1 MIKKITYSDVD
12 RRMQALRVKNVVGV
26 TENCRL
32 YYDRLG
38 VDDSLENAKKFVS
51 ECAGDSVVAS
61 YYMEDLQHYANKYY
75 SDPTIRT
82 VFENQIIPMI
92 TITKG
97 DTVLE
102 GHGWEG
108 QFKLYQACDRII
120 DNMQLI
126 ESKMPIDETLKALK
140 SSGFVAE
147 ATSVIDMCCEAV
159 CRYEKLDLVA
169 KINIALEEAM
179 MIVEKYYPDKEKY
192 DGSILL
198 RVLNNISIMENAT
211 KEQLKEVNLSLV
223 KSPVI
228 DFIECPDDP
237 NHNNPTLEAVASF
250 FDGNW
255 DLENVNE
262 AFEKGMR
269 KLNHILEVFDMVE
282 LSMKSAADNLVAGV
296 FGSLKEMP
304 KNFMSQFENT
314 KRDIKLYDS
323 VKNELNIKD
332 AIIKKKIKLCK
343 ECGSKYTERYEEYQK
358 ILEGVIEE
366 FGDLNDFIYP
376 EYNARMIREGV
387 FSKAKGVISLM
398 NASEKLGGIV
408 NNLLKA
414 RKWIKGKAQP
424 MRVGKQV
431 ADVIRTAGSN
441 SKMLTLVKKGV
452 LGETATIY
460 EYLTPEGDFDAIVDR
475 YITVDEVPIDSSVL
489 NMFDHIC
496 QEMNNN
502 IFYTS
507 STGCGT
513 YFLATEN
520 MIEVHYFDNER
531 VELTEEEATIVSEH
545 TMSEEFD
552 MPLIYEFALYSSM
565 PDDILELNEAE
576 LIRRATDTLLEH
588 KEATEN
594 DFESFLELAA
604 YATIWYD
611 TVVQIFESVCE
622 AMPATFRTQY
632 QTEVVQYRPIL
643 TKDELELE
651 ALDFFKDFINEKVDY
666 DEKYGKELGK
676 DDEDEEEK
684 KEEDDPKKEAQK
696 KVNPD
701 KKEKENKKP
710 KKEEKIMSFNNIKL
724 FQMGLKKK
732 MKDLSA
738 KEQGFCRNLDGSFS
752 RLVKS
757 MQQALVSDRRE
768 AIIKGSVIP
777 SLSKAIK
784 WGCVI
789 AGTAIINPIAPVV
802 TAIGAFAMSKKL
814 TKKERTL
821 LLDDI
826 EIELKVIDKEIGI
839 AESDNNTKKMRA
851 LMKEQ
856 RNLQRQYQR
865 IKYNIRVGKDLIPGG
880 TTGGNE

>member
-1 MIKKITYSDVD
+1 MKVMIRKITYSDVE
-12 RRMQALRVKNVVGV
+12 RRIQALRIKNEVGV

-32 YYDRLG
+32 YYDRLEA
-38 VDDSLENAKKFVS
+38 DDSIENAKKFVS

-61 YYMEDLQHYANKYY
+61 YYMEDLQHYTDKYY
-75 SDPTIRT
+75 SDPTIRS

-92 TITKG
+92 TITAN

-102 GHGWEG
+102 GHGWEN
-108 QFKLYQACDRII
+108 QFKIYQACDRII

-126 ESKMPIDETLKALK
+126 ESKMPIDEALRTLR
-140 SSGFVAE
+140 SSRFIAE
-147 ATSVIDMCCEAV
+147 ISSVIDMCCEAV
-159 CRYEKLDLVA
+159 CRYEKLNLVA
-169 KINIALEEAM
+169 KFNIALEEAM
-179 MIVEKYYPDKEKY
+179 MLIGKYYPDSKKY
-192 DGSILL
+192 DGDILL
-198 RVLNNISIMENAT
+198 RVRNNISIMENAT
-211 KEQLKEVNLSLV
+211 KEQLKEINLSLV

-237 NHNNPTLEAVASF
+237 NHKVPTLEAVVSF
-250 FDGNW
+250 FNGNW
-255 DLENVNE
+255 NLENVNE

-269 KLNHILEVFDMVE
+269 KFDHILEIFDMVE
-282 LSMKSAADNLVAGV
+282 LSMKSADTDLVAGV
-296 FGSLKEMP
+296 FGNLKELP
-304 KNFMSQFENT
+304 KNFMDQFENT
-314 KRDIKLYDS
+314 RRDIKLYNG
-323 VKNELNIKD
+323 VRNELVIKE
-332 AIIKKKIKLCK
+332 AVNQKKIKLCK
-343 ECGSKYTERYEEYQK
+343 ECGSKSTERYEEYQK
-358 ILEGVIEE
+358 ILEEIVKE
-366 FGDLNDFIYP
+366 FGELSDFIYP
-376 EYNARMIREGV
+376 EYNARMIREGA

-398 NASEKLGGIV
+398 NASEKLGSIV

-431 ADVIRTAGSN
+431 TDVIKTAGSN

-460 EYLTPEGDFDAIVDR
+460 EYLTPEGDFDTIVDR
-475 YITVDEVPIDSSVL
+475 YITVDEVPINTSVL
-489 NMFDHIC
+489 NMFDQIC
-496 QEMNNN
+496 QDMNNN

-520 MIEVHYFDNER
+520 MIEIHYFDNER
-531 VELTEEEATIVSEH
+531 VELTEEEAIIVSEQ
-545 TMSEEFD
+545 TMSEAFD

-565 PDDILELNEAE
+565 PDDIMELNEAE
-576 LIRRATDTLLEH
+576 LIKRATDTLLEH
-588 KEATEN
+588 REATEN
-594 DFESFLELAA
+594 DFKSFLELAA
-604 YATIWYD
+604 YATIYHD
-611 TVVQIFESVCE
+611 TIEKIFESVCE

-632 QTEVVQYRPIL
+632 QTEVAQYRPIL
-643 TKDELELE
+643 TEDELELE

-676 DDEDEEEK
+676 DDDDEEE
-684 KEEDDPKKEAQK
+684 EDDLKKEAQK

-701 KKEKENKKP
+701 KKENKKP

-789 AGTAIINPIAPVV
+789 AGTAIINPIAPII

-880 TTGGNE
+880 TTGGND

>member
-1 MIKKITYSDVD
+1 MLRKITYSDVEK
-12 RRMQALRVKNVVGV
+12 RVQALKVKNVTGV

-32 YYDRLG
+32 YYDRLEA
-38 VDDSLENAKKFVS
+38 DDNLENARKFVS

-61 YYMEDLQHYANKYY
+61 YYMEDLQHYVNKYY
-75 SDPTIRT
+75 SDPTIRS

-102 GHGWEG
+102 GHGWEN
-108 QFKLYQACDRII
+108 QFEIYQVCDRII

-126 ESKMPIDETLKALK
+126 ESKMPIDAVLKKIKTKDFAPGLVTK
-140 SSGFVAE
+140 
-147 ATSVIDMCCEAV
+147 MCCEAV
-159 CRYEKLDLVA
+159 CLYDKLDINA
-169 KINIALEEAM
+169 KVNIALEQSLM
-179 MIVEKYYPDKEKY
+179 LMEKYWPLPSGCEYSY
-192 DGSILL
+192 DDAVLSDVLDNIGILES
-198 RVLNNISIMENAT
+198 VT
-211 KEQLKEVNLSLV
+211 PEQLKAINLSLV
-223 KSPVI
+223 SSPVI
-228 DFIECPDDP
+228 EFINIKP
-237 NHNNPTLEAVASF
+237 NPIVRKPEMESTISF
-250 FDGNW
+250 LRGERTV
-255 DLENVNE
+255 ENVNE
-262 AFEKGMR
+262 IFNKGLR
-269 KLNHILEVFDMVE
+269 KSNHILELFDITE
-282 LSMKSAADNLVAGV
+282 LVLKSPNSDLVAAAFNNLRDV
-296 FGSLKEMP
+296 P
-304 KNFMSQFENT
+304 KKFMDQFENT
-314 KRDIKLYDS
+314 KRDINLYKSFCDS
-323 VKNELNIKD
+323 IQLVDHINRSMIHF
-332 AIIKKKIKLCK
+332 CK

-366 FGDLNDFIYP
+366 FSDLNDFIYP

-452 LGETATIY
+452 LGEAATIY
-460 EYLTPEGDFDAIVDR
+460 EYLTPEGDFDAIIDR
-475 YITVDEVPIDSSVL
+475 YITVDEVPINSSVL
-489 NMFDHIC
+489 SMFDHIC

-531 VELTEEEATIVSEH
+531 VELTEEEATIVSEQ

-594 DFESFLELAA
+594 DFKSFLELAA

-632 QTEVVQYRPIL
+632 QIEVEQYRPIP
-643 TKDELELE
+643 TEDELALE

-666 DEKYGKELGK
+666 DEKYGKELDK
-676 DDEDEEEK
+676 DDEDEE
-684 KEEDDPKKEAQK
+684 EEDDPKKEAQK

>member
-1 MIKKITYSDVD
+1 MLRKITYSDVEK
-12 RRMQALRVKNVVGV
+12 RVQALKVKNVTGV

-32 YYDRLG
+32 YYDRLEA
-38 VDDSLENAKKFVS
+38 DDNLENARKFVS
-51 ECAGDSVVAS
+51 ECAGDSNVAS
-61 YYMEDLQHYANKYY
+61 YYMEDLQHYVNKYY
-75 SDPTIRT
+75 SDPTIRS

-97 DTVLE
+97 DNVLE
-102 GHGWEG
+102 GHGWEN
-108 QFKLYQACDRII
+108 QFEIYQVCDRII

-126 ESKMPIDETLKALK
+126 ESKMPIDKTIKALK
-140 SSGFVAE
+140 SSGFVSE
-147 ATSVIDMCCEAV
+147 ISSVIDVCCEAV
-159 CRYEKLDLVA
+159 CRYKKLNLAA
-169 KINIALEEAM
+169 KVNIALEEAM
-179 MIVEKYYPDKEKY
+179 MMIEKYYPDSEKS
-192 DGSILL
+192 DGFVLS
-198 RVLNNISIMENAT
+198 RVLDNISIMEDAAE
-211 KEQLKEVNLSLV
+211 EQMREVNLSLV
-223 KSPVI
+223 KSSVI
-228 DFIECPDDP
+228 NFIECPDDP
-237 NHNNPTLEAVASF
+237 NQNNPTLEAAVSF
-250 FDGNW
+250 FQGNR

-262 AFEKGMR
+262 AFETGVK
-269 KLNHILEVFDMVE
+269 KLHHILELFDMVE
-282 LSMKSAADNLVAGV
+282 LSIKSPDADLVAGV
-296 FGSLKEMP
+296 FGNLKDMP
-304 KNFMSQFENT
+304 KNFMDQFENT

-323 VKNELNIKD
+323 VKNNLVIRE
-332 AIIKKKIKLCK
+332 AINEKKIKLCK
-343 ECGSKYTERYEEYQK
+343 ECDSNYTKRYEKYQK
-358 ILEGVIEE
+358 ILEEVIDE
-366 FGDLNDFIYP
+366 FNGLNDFIYP
-376 EYNARMIREGV
+376 EYNAKMIREAY
-387 FSKAKGVISLM
+387 SKEKGIITFM
-398 NASEKLGGIV
+398 NASEKLCGIV

-414 RKWIKGKAQP
+414 RKWINGKAQP
-424 MRVGKQV
+424 MRVGKRI
-431 ADVIRTAGSN
+431 ADVLKTAGSN
-441 SKMLTLVKKGV
+441 GKMLTLIKKG
-452 LGETATIY
+452 GETATTIY
-460 EYLTPEGDFDAIVDR
+460 EYLTPEGDFDIIVDR
-475 YITVDEVPIDSSVL
+475 YITVDGVPIDSSVL
-489 NMFDHIC
+489 NMFDNIC
-496 QEMNNN
+496 QEVNNN
-502 IFYTS
+502 IFYTP

-513 YFLATEN
+513 YYLATEN
-520 MIEVHYFDNER
+520 IIEVHYFDNER
-531 VELTEEEATIVSEH
+531 VELTEEEATIVSEQ

-565 PDDILELNEAE
+565 PDDIMDLEEAE

-594 DFESFLELAA
+594 DFKLFLELAA

-611 TVVQIFESVCE
+611 TVQKIFESVCE
-622 AMPATFRTQY
+622 SMPATFRIQY
-632 QTEVVQYRPIL
+632 QTEVSQYRPIL
-643 TKDELELE
+643 TEDELELE

-666 DEKYGKELGK
+666 DEKYGKELEK
-676 DDEDEEEK
+676 EEEDEK
-684 KEEDDPKKEAQK
+684 EDDLKKEAQK
-696 KVNPD
+696 KVNPG
-701 KKEKENKKP
+701 KKEKEEKP

-826 EIELKVIDKEIGI
+826 EIELKVIDKEIGM

-880 TTGGNE
+880 TGGGND

>member
-1 MIKKITYSDVD
+1 MLRKITYSDVEK
-12 RRMQALRVKNVVGV
+12 RVQALKVKNVTGV

-32 YYDRLG
+32 YYDRLEA
-38 VDDSLENAKKFVS
+38 DDNLENARKFVS
-51 ECAGDSVVAS
+51 ECAGDSNVAS
-61 YYMEDLQHYANKYY
+61 YYMEDLQHYVNKYY
-75 SDPTIRT
+75 SDPTIRS

-97 DTVLE
+97 DNVLE
-102 GHGWEG
+102 GHGWEN
-108 QFKLYQACDRII
+108 QFEIYQVCDRII

-126 ESKMPIDETLKALK
+126 ESKMPIDKTIKALK
-140 SSGFVAE
+140 SSGFVSE
-147 ATSVIDMCCEAV
+147 ISSVIDVCCEAV
-159 CRYEKLDLVA
+159 CRYKKLNLAA
-169 KINIALEEAM
+169 KVNIALEEAM
-179 MIVEKYYPDKEKY
+179 MMIEKYYPDSEKS
-192 DGSILL
+192 DGFVLS
-198 RVLNNISIMENAT
+198 RVLDNISIMEDAT
-211 KEQLKEVNLSLV
+211 EEQMREVNLSLV
-223 KSPVI
+223 KSSVI
-228 DFIECPDDP
+228 NFIECPDDP
-237 NHNNPTLEAVASF
+237 NQNNPTLEAAVSF
-250 FDGNW
+250 FQGNR

-262 AFEKGMR
+262 AFETGVK
-269 KLNHILEVFDMVE
+269 KLHHILELFDMVE
-282 LSMKSAADNLVAGV
+282 LSIKSPDADLVAGV
-296 FGSLKEMP
+296 FGNLKDMP
-304 KNFMSQFENT
+304 KNFMDQFENT

-323 VKNELNIKD
+323 VKNNLVIRE
-332 AIIKKKIKLCK
+332 AINEKKIKLCK
-343 ECGSKYTERYEEYQK
+343 ECDSNYTKRYEKYQK
-358 ILEGVIEE
+358 ILEEVIDE
-366 FGDLNDFIYP
+366 FNGLNDFIYP
-376 EYNARMIREGV
+376 EYNAKMIREAY
-387 FSKAKGVISLM
+387 SKEKGIITFM
-398 NASEKLGGIV
+398 NASEKLCGIV

-414 RKWIKGKAQP
+414 RKWINGKAQP
-424 MRVGKQV
+424 MRVGKRI
-431 ADVIRTAGSN
+431 ADVLKTAGSN
-441 SKMLTLVKKGV
+441 GKMLTLIKKG
-452 LGETATIY
+452 GETATTIY
-460 EYLTPEGDFDAIVDR
+460 EYLTPEGDFDIIVDR
-475 YITVDEVPIDSSVL
+475 YITVDGVPIDSSVL
-489 NMFDHIC
+489 NMFDNIC
-496 QEMNNN
+496 QEVNNN
-502 IFYTS
+502 IFYTP

-513 YFLATEN
+513 YYLATEN
-520 MIEVHYFDNER
+520 IIEVHYFDNER
-531 VELTEEEATIVSEH
+531 VELTEEEATIVSEQ

-565 PDDILELNEAE
+565 PDDIMDLEEAE

-594 DFESFLELAA
+594 DFKLFLELAA

-611 TVVQIFESVCE
+611 TVQKIFESVCE
-622 AMPATFRTQY
+622 SMPATFRIQY
-632 QTEVVQYRPIL
+632 QTEVSQYRPIL
-643 TKDELELE
+643 TEDELELE

-666 DEKYGKELGK
+666 DEKYGKELEK
-676 DDEDEEEK
+676 EEEDEK
-684 KEEDDPKKEAQK
+684 EDDLKKEAQK
-696 KVNPD
+696 KVNPG
-701 KKEKENKKP
+701 KKEKEEKP

-826 EIELKVIDKEIGI
+826 EIELKVIDKEIGM

-880 TTGGNE
+880 TGGGND

>member
-1 MIKKITYSDVD
+1 MIRKITYSDVE
-12 RRMQALRVKNVVGV
+12 RRIQALRIKNEVGV

-32 YYDRLG
+32 YYDRLEA
-38 VDDSLENAKKFVS
+38 DDNLENAKKFVS
-51 ECAGDSVVAS
+51 ECVGDSVVAS
-61 YYMEDLQHYANKYY
+61 YYMEDLQHYTDKYY
-75 SDPTIRT
+75 SDPTIRS

-92 TITKG
+92 TITAN

-102 GHGWEG
+102 GHGWEN
-108 QFKLYQACDRII
+108 QFKIYQACDRII

-126 ESKMPIDETLKALK
+126 ESKMPIDEALRTLR
-140 SSGFVAE
+140 SSRFIAE
-147 ATSVIDMCCEAV
+147 TSSVIDMCCEAV
-159 CRYEKLDLVA
+159 CRYEKLNLVA
-169 KINIALEEAM
+169 KFNIALEEAM
-179 MIVEKYYPDKEKY
+179 MLIGKYYPDSKKY
-192 DGSILL
+192 DGDILT
-198 RVLNNISIMENAT
+198 RVRNNISIRENAT
-211 KEQLKEVNLSLV
+211 KEQLKEINLSLV

-228 DFIECPDDP
+228 NFIECPDDP
-237 NHNNPTLEAVASF
+237 NHKAPTLEAVVSF
-250 FDGNW
+250 FNGNW
-255 DLENVNE
+255 NLENVNE

-269 KLNHILEVFDMVE
+269 KFDHILEIFDMVE
-282 LSMKSAADNLVAGV
+282 LSMKSADADLVAGV
-296 FGSLKEMP
+296 FGNLKELP
-304 KNFMSQFENT
+304 KNFMDQFENT
-314 KRDIKLYDS
+314 RRDIKLYNG
-323 VKNELNIKD
+323 VRNELAIKE
-332 AIIKKKIKLCK
+332 AINQKKIKLCK
-343 ECGSKYTERYEEYQK
+343 ECGSKSTERYEEYQK
-358 ILEGVIEE
+358 ILEEVVKE
-366 FGDLNDFIYP
+366 FGELSDFIYP
-376 EYNARMIREGV
+376 EYNARMIREGA

-398 NASEKLGGIV
+398 NASEKLGSIV

-431 ADVIRTAGSN
+431 TDVIKTAGSN

-475 YITVDEVPIDSSVL
+475 YITVDEVPVDSSVL

-520 MIEVHYFDNER
+520 MIEIHYFDNER
-531 VELTEEEATIVSEH
+531 VELTEEEAIIVSEQ
-545 TMSEEFD
+545 TMSEAFD

-565 PDDILELNEAE
+565 PDDIMELNEVE
-576 LIRRATDTLLEH
+576 LIKRATDTLLEYR
-588 KEATEN
+588 EATEN
-594 DFESFLELAA
+594 DFKSFLELAA
-604 YATIWYD
+604 YATIYHD
-611 TVVQIFESVCE
+611 TIEKIFESVCE

-632 QTEVVQYRPIL
+632 QTEVAQYRPIL
-643 TKDELELE
+643 TEDELELE

-666 DEKYGKELGK
+666 DEKYGKELSK
-676 DDEDEEEK
+676 DDEDEEE
-684 KEEDDPKKEAQK
+684 EDNPKKEAQK

-789 AGTAIINPIAPVV
+789 AGTSIINPIAPVV

-826 EIELKVIDKEIGI
+826 EIELKVIDKEIGM

-880 TTGGNE
+880 TTGGND

>member
-1 MIKKITYSDVD
+1 MRKITYSDVE
-12 RRMQALRVKNVVGV
+12 RRIQALRVKNVVGV

-32 YYDRLG
+32 YYDRLEAN
-38 VDDSLENAKKFVS
+38 DSLENAKKFVS
-51 ECAGDSVVAS
+51 ECAGDATVAS
-61 YYMEDLQHYANKYY
+61 YYMEDLQHYTDKYY
-75 SDPTIRT
+75 SDPTIRS
-82 VFENQIIPMI
+82 VFENQIIPKI
-92 TITKG
+92 TITRN

-102 GHGWEG
+102 GHGWEE
-108 QFKLYQACDRII
+108 QFKMYQMCDRII

-126 ESKMPIDETLKALK
+126 ESKMPIDETLRALR
-140 SSGFVAE
+140 SSGFISE
-147 ATSVIDMCCEAV
+147 TTSVIDLCCEAV
-159 CRYEKLDLVA
+159 CRYTKLDLVA
-169 KINIALEEAM
+169 KVNIALEEAM
-179 MIVEKYYPDKEKY
+179 MMIEKYYPDKEKF
-192 DGSILL
+192 DGSVLS
-198 RVLNNISIMENAT
+198 RVLDNISITEDAT
-211 KEQLKEVNLSLV
+211 EDQMKEVNLSLV

-228 DFIECPDDP
+228 DFIECADDP
-237 NHNNPTLEAVASF
+237 KQHNPTLEAVVSF
-250 FDGNW
+250 FQGNRN
-255 DLENVNE
+255 LETVDE
-262 AFEKGMR
+262 AFEKGMK
-269 KLNHILEVFDMVE
+269 KLDHILELFDMTE
-282 LSMKSAADNLVAGV
+282 LSMKSADADLVAGV
-296 FGSLKEMP
+296 FGNLKDIP
-304 KNFMSQFENT
+304 KNFMDQFENT
-314 KRDIKLYDS
+314 RRDIKLYDS
-323 VKNELNIKD
+323 VKNNLSIRD
-332 AIIKKKIKLCK
+332 AINKKKIKLCK
-343 ECGSKYTERYEEYQK
+343 ECGSEYTKRYKEYQK
-358 ILEGVIEE
+358 ILEGVIKE
-366 FGDLNDFIYP
+366 FDELSDFMYP
-376 EYNARMIREGV
+376 EYNAKMIQEGV

-398 NASEKLGGIV
+398 KASEKLGSIV

-414 RKWIKGKAQP
+414 RKWVKGKAQP
-424 MRVGKQV
+424 MKVGKQLT
-431 ADVIRTAGSN
+431 DVIKTAGSS

-452 LGETATIY
+452 LGESATIY
-460 EYLTPEGDFDAIVDR
+460 EYLTPDGDFDTIVDR
-475 YITVDEVPIDSSVL
+475 YITVDGVPIDSSVL
-489 NMFDHIC
+489 NMFDCIC
-496 QEMNNN
+496 REMNDN

-513 YFLATEN
+513 YYLATEN
-520 MIEVHYFDNER
+520 MIEIHYFDNER
-531 VELTEEEATIVSEH
+531 VQLTEEEAVIVSEQ

-576 LIRRATDTLLEH
+576 LIKRATDTLLEH

-594 DFESFLELAA
+594 DFRSFLELAA
-604 YATIWYD
+604 YATIYHD
-611 TVVQIFESVCE
+611 TVEKIFESVCE

-632 QTEVVQYRPIL
+632 QIDVNQYKPIL
-643 TKDELELE
+643 TEDELELE

-666 DEKYGKELGK
+666 DKKYGKDLDK
-676 DDEDEEEK
+676 DDDED
-684 KEEDDPKKEAQK
+684 KETDDDPKKEDQK

-701 KKEKENKKP
+701 KKEKEDKKP
-710 KKEEKIMSFNNIKL
+710 EKEGKVMSFNNIKL

-732 MKDLSA
+732 MKDLNA

-777 SLSKAIK
+777 SLSKSIK
-784 WGCVI
+784 WGCAI

-802 TAIGAFAMSKKL
+802 TAIGAFAMSKRL

-826 EIELKVIDKEIGI
+826 EIELKVIDKEIGM

-880 TTGGNE
+880 TTGGND